1 MIYKIVELPKLM
13 CQNITRL
20 TNSQTSLTIMFEN
33 SLIGS
38 AMRWF
43 SHLGRLKDLH
53 LGQYRIFWK
62 KKNFILFIT
71 IKKVQLTSVL
81 MAKSD

>member
-53 LGQYRIFWK
+53 LGQYRIFWEK
-62 KKNFILFIT
+62 KTLFY
-71 IKKVQLTSVL
+71 L
-81 MAKSD
+81 

>member
-38 AMRWF
+38 AMR
-43 SHLGRLKDLH
+43 
-53 LGQYRIFWK
+53 
-62 KKNFILFIT
+62 
-71 IKKVQLTSVL
+71 
-81 MAKSD
+81 